1 MARAKIAIT
10 LDKAALAEID
20 RLVKRGVYPN
30 RSQAIEAAIA
40 ERLARI
46 HRSRL
51 AMECAR
57 LDKSEE
63 QALAEE
69 GYSGE
74 SQWPEY

>member
-10 LDKAALAEID
+10 LNEATLSEID

-30 RSQAIEAAIA
+30 RSQAIEAAVA

-51 AMECAR
+51 AAESAK

-63 QALAEE
+63 QALAGE

-74 SQWPEY
+74 SEWPEY